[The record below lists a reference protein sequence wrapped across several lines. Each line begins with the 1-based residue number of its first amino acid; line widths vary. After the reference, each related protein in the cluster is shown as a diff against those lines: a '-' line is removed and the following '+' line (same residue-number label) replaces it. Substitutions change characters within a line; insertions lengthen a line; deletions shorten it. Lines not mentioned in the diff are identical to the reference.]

1 MRHAKLI
8 QSFNTNTLKFIE
20 NWNSG
25 HYNVKGF
32 DLAEADI
39 KELYL
44 IKFFIDEYS
53 IMKTNEDKIDSI
65 IDDAEIILTNVRLTF
80 DSYSKM
86 IYLFRNYNLCIDS
99 ISKKF
104 NIKHE
109 KLLLEFKEKY
119 KEKKKIKIKPFTF
132 DIVNTPSFKVSAFGN
147 NSQSL
152 LE

>member
-8 QSFNTNTLKFIE
+8 HSFNSNTLKFIE

-25 HYNVKGF
+25 YYNVKGF
-32 DLAEADI
+32 EYAESDI

-44 IKFFIDEYS
+44 IKFFI
-53 IMKTNEDKIDSI
+53 EDYKIIKNNSTEIDSI
-65 IDDAEIILTNVRLTF
+65 IKESDIDLSLVKLSF

-104 NIKHE
+104 NIVYKE
-109 KLLLEFKEKY
+109 LLTDFKERFKEK
-119 KEKKKIKIKPFTF
+119 KDTKTNLFTY
-132 DIVNTPSFKVSAFGN
+132 DIVSSPSTTSSIFEN
-147 NSQSL
+147 NSHML